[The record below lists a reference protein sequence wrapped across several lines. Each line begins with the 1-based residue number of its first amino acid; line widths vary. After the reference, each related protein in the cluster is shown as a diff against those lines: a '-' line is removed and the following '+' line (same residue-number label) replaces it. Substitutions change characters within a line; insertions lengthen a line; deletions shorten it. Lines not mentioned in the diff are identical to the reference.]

1 MDALNNSELEILI
14 ASLSKSVHE
23 LTIET
28 DGEDL
33 EQLLMLLL
41 NCSLQNVKVYS

>member
-14 ASLSKSVHE
+14 SSLSKSVHK

-28 DGEDL
+28 DAEDL